1 MTKKFKVGDWVEV
14 VCDDEYTITK
24 VGSYGVVVE
33 DLLMGCSVDVDFK
46 HFNKPEHEPKKSEW
60 PIDRADLRLMTK
72 TPLPPYPPISTD
84 TVKIDF
90 TKEMTDMVKGKSYP
104 FPTFPTI
111 PADDLCLTPYDAQAD
126 MAEELSVEPEHVQ
139 EPDKHA
145 QRKGQPIFSGCLM
158 YFPDALLAIGECSR
172 IANEQHNAGEPMH
185 WSREKSA
192 DHPDALLRHLIDA
205 GTMDDDNILHSTKVA
220 WRALAMLQLELEN
233 NE

>member
-1 MTKKFKVGDWVEV
+1 MSKFKNGATVIVTGGNYPITTVGSIGTALYTDDYENVVVNFDESIGDWGIPEKHLELFGY
-14 VCDDEYTITK
+14 DA
-24 VGSYGVVVE
+24 
-33 DLLMGCSVDVDFK
+33 CS
-46 HFNKPEHEPKKSEW
+46 NSLPTYP
-60 PIDRADLRLMTK
+60 PA
-72 TPLPPYPPISTD
+72 TPLP
-84 TVKIDF
+84 
-90 TKEMTDMVKGKSYP
+90 
-104 FPTFPTI
+104 
-111 PADDLCLTPYDAQAD
+111 
-126 MAEELSVEPEHVQ
+126 VEPEHVQEPDKQ

-145 QRKGQPIFSGCLM
+145 QRKGQPIFSGCLK

-233 NE
+233 SKQV